1 MISSLL
7 LSINL
12 DLPPQTTKAFSLV
25 IENNSLS
32 LVIDSLSFVLQ
43 EVIKSIYLT
52 KKAHFWIAHSL
63 ILQSKKVKIDFIAG
77 KTKKSD

>member
-12 DLPPQTTKAFSLV
+12 DLPPQTTKALSLV
-25 IENNSLS
+25 TENNSLS

-43 EVIKSIYLT
+43 EVIKSMSKT
-52 KKAHFWIAHSL
+52 IAFS
-63 ILQSKKVKIDFIAG
+63 
-77 KTKKSD
+77 